1 MRYRVVALSLI
12 RRIEEGRTYVF
23 LKIMNIT
30 LIAFNARFTHS
41 CLGLFHVR
49 NELETHCP
57 EARLGF
63 FQLTINDSYYETIL
77 RITATKPDFVF
88 FSAYIWNSDLV
99 GKLISDMKV
108 CLPGC
113 SYVVGGPQAAVVACS
128 LEEGG
133 CTVVTGPIETVGPGF
148 YQDLRANRLQTRYKG
163 SFGLMQTFASPYRD
177 SDFAGH
183 LQNRHVYYESSRG
196 CPFSCTYCLSAAEK
210 RIVHKDLTQVE
221 AELEHILSHRPAVLR
236 FVDRTFNDQPERA
249 LAIWRFLIGRETE
262 TLFHFEISPDH
273 FSEEMVTFLSQVP
286 PGVFQFEIGIQST
299 NPETLKAVRR
309 PMDTGSAH
317 TIVARLAS
325 LGNIHLHVDLIL
337 GLPYETQE
345 TFLRSFARVFTMG
358 AHYIQMGLL
367 KILPD
372 TPLCH
377 TAEEYG
383 YQSCRL
389 PPYSVIANRWID
401 HETMSDLYW
410 FCECVERFM
419 NNRYFVTL
427 WKYLRR
433 TEEDSAGFFQDLLAV
448 CRSKCFFSLAATQE
462 LMCRM
467 LLRSTRERDDAGVIS
482 DLLRFDWLRCG
493 HRFLPECLR
502 VQGENQQPSAIKKR
516 LFLALPESMAGVYDS
531 GEKNQ
536 FCKKGLFAGFSEK
549 SMIEFGF
556 ADQKGSGYLC
566 FLPDRE
572 TGLHGFNRVVRLCIY

>member
-1 MRYRVVALSLI
+1 
-12 RRIEEGRTYVF
+12 
-23 LKIMNIT
+23 MNIS

-41 CLGLFHVR
+41 CLALFHVR
-49 NELETHCP
+49 NELEAHCP
-57 EARLGF
+57 EARLNF
-63 FQLTINDSYYETIL
+63 FQLTVNDSYYETVL
-77 RITATKPDFVF
+77 RITATKPDYVF
-88 FSAYIWNSDLV
+88 FSTYIWNSDLV
-99 GKLISDMKV
+99 GKLILDLKV

-113 SYVVGGPQAAVVACS
+113 SYVVGGPQAAVIAGN
-128 LEEGG
+128 LEEGD
-133 CTVVTGPIETVGPGF
+133 CTVVTGPIETIGPDF
-148 YQDLRANRLQTRYKG
+148 YHDLHLRSLHPLYNCSFVQMRAFT
-163 SFGLMQTFASPYRD
+163 SPYRNT
-177 SDFAGH
+177 DFARH

-210 RIVHKDLTQVE
+210 SIHHKELTQVE
-221 AELEHILSHRPAVLR
+221 AELNHILSHRPAVLR

-249 LAIWRFLIGRETE
+249 LAIWRFLAERKTD
-262 TLFHFEISPDH
+262 TLCHFEISPDR
-273 FSEEMVTFLSQVP
+273 FSEEMFAFLKLVP

-309 PMDTGSAH
+309 PMDTNNAH
-317 TIVARLAS
+317 AIITRLVS

-337 GLPYETQE
+337 GLPYETKE
-345 TFLRSFARVFTMG
+345 SFLRSFAQVFSMS

-367 KILPD
+367 KILPG

-377 TAEEYG
+377 RAEEYE

-389 PPYSVIANRWID
+389 PPYSIIANRWID

-427 WKYLRR
+427 WRYLRR
-433 TEEDSAGFFQDLLAV
+433 TEEGSVAFFEGLLTV
-448 CRSKCFFSLAATQE
+448 CRSHSFFSLAATQE
-462 LMCRM
+462 LMCGM
-467 LLRSTRERDDAGVIS
+467 ILKATAGRDDAWVLF
-482 DLLRFDWLRCG
+482 DLLLFDWLRCG

-502 VQGENQQPSAIKKR
+502 VQRESEHPSALKKR
-516 LFLALPESMAGVYDS
+516 LFLVLPESMAGVYDS

-536 FCKKGLFAGFSEK
+536 LFKKGFFAGFLEK

-566 FLPDRE
+566 FMPERD
-572 TGLHGFNRVVRLCIY
+572 TDLHGFNRVVRLPVNNEQLMSIPCS